1 MKTKWYFGLM
11 VILIL
16 GIGLIASAPA
26 AGAAQRFESPQSK
39 VGVQSNGGL
48 QVKALHSGASNVP
61 VNVVIY
67 DQNWQ
72 AIAAADLAGGVHTF
86 SGLRVGDY
94 HVVAESDDTQ
104 VSLAQDVP
112 VFARQTTQVDLQLA
126 RPQAPAAAAA
136 ASAQVVG
143 RCASSGGDGSLI
155 KVYPS
160 FGTTIIYMQCGRVVG
175 KILPSGCGCSSGN
188 WRYTT
193 DCKKS
198 APIYINLP
206 CPRK

>member
-1 MKTKWYFGLM
+1 MKTKRYFELTL
-11 VILIL
+11 VLIL
-16 GIGLIASAPA
+16 CFGLIAFAPG
-26 AGAAQRFESPQSK
+26 AGAASRLDATLSK
-39 VGVQSNGGL
+39 VGVGSNGGL
-48 QVKALHSGASNVP
+48 QVKALHRGMSNVP
-61 VNVVIY
+61 VNVVVY

-72 AIAAADLAGGVHTF
+72 VIAAADLAGGVHTF

-94 HVVAESDDTQ
+94 HVAAESDDAEF
-104 VSLAQDVP
+104 SLAQDVP

-126 RPQAPAAAAA
+126 RPQAPAAAA
-136 ASAQVVG
+136 SPQVVG

-160 FGTTIIYMQCGRVVG
+160 FGTTIIYMQCGHVVG

-193 DCKKS
+193 DCQKS